1 MPQTV
6 DVGMMNVKYRGKK
19 MHKLQK
25 DLETDFN
32 GSVHVKQV
40 KEDIMTEN
48 GN

>member
-1 MPQTV
+1 MLRIE
-6 DVGMMNVKYRGKK
+6 NK

-25 DLETDFN
+25 ALETDLN
-32 GSVHVKQV
+32 GSVCVKEV

>member
-1 MPQTV
+1 MHQTV
-6 DVGMMNVKYRGKK
+6 DVGMMNVKDREK

-25 DLETDFN
+25 DLETGLN